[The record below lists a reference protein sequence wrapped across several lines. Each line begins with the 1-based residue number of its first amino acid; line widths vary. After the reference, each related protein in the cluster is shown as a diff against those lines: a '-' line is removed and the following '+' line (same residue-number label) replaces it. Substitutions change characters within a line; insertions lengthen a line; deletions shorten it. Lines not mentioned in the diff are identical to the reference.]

1 MLIPGAALPHSSEP
15 LGQVER
21 SRPAPSS
28 GLQRDPAPRAAC
40 GCCSTSET
48 PGGHSLFVGAQP
60 QQGQSQPNRQPPLL
74 AHSPPGPSSGEHAVH
89 CSPVPSSWPSLLAP
103 QLFHGKNKARR
114 PLGEHPEGRK
124 EKRPLTRSSLPS
136 LRRMWGSSATLGLV
150 PAATPWLGAEVG
162 AEKPGGNVNGR
173 VLG

>member
-1 MLIPGAALPHSSEP
+1 MLIPGTALPRSSEP

-21 SRPAPSS
+21 SRPAPGS
-28 GLQRDPAPRAAC
+28 GLQQDPAPRAAC
-40 GCCSTSET
+40 GGCSTSET
-48 PGGHSLFVGAQP
+48 PGGLFVGAQP

-74 AHSPPGPSSGEHAVH
+74 AHSPPGPSSGEHTAH

-114 PLGEHPEGRK
+114 LLGEHPEGGK

-162 AEKPGGNVNGR
+162 AEKPGGNVNRR